1 MQLELVS
8 KTFLIF
14 EAFNRVLSRFSSV
27 VLSIERLHEV
37 VVELLGR
44 EGGVHASRGV
54 ARSCDV
60 TFVEVSVCGAA

>member
-1 MQLELVS
+1 M
-8 KTFLIF
+8 
-14 EAFNRVLSRFSSV
+14 LSRFSSV

-44 EGGVHASRGV
+44 EGGVRASRGV

-60 TFVEVSVCGAA
+60 TFVDVSVCGAA